1 MKTKELV
8 EVSPDKR
15 EAMLDVAEKLFA
27 DKGFDGVSTREI
39 AKEANLNIAMIAYY
53 FGSKEE
59 LLKEVLERRIRML
72 NVEPPFLSD
81 TISAHEKL
89 NSVSDHYVDRFFD
102 TRLFNQIMYREMGM
116 ESRSKI
122 VNHILKK
129 WLDNF
134 EFVRHI
140 IQEGIKNKEFRK
152 VDVEFTILT
161 IIGVPRMY
169 MLSHKMAFIIMNS
182 ATEEEIY
189 SMTIRKRIKRH
200 LADFIKHH
208 LVINK

>member
-1 MKTKELV
+1 MKRKEPV

-72 NVEPPFLSD
+72 KVEPPFLSNI
-81 TISAHEKL
+81 ISAHEKL
-89 NSVSDHYVDRFFD
+89 ISVSDYYVDRFFD
-102 TRLFNQIMYREMGM
+102 TRLFNQIMYQEMGM
-116 ESRSKI
+116 ESRSEI

-169 MLSHKMAFIIMNS
+169 MISHKMAFIIMKS
-182 ATEEEIY
+182 TAEEEIY
-189 SMTIRKRIKRH
+189 STTIRKRIKRH

-208 LVINK
+208 LVISK